1 MIVIF
6 FNCPQRAEHT
16 KLMFSLSD
24 LNLREHL
31 LPKKSYISILMPT
44 WYLPTHKKNPPC

>member
-6 FNCPQRAEHT
+6 FLNCPQRAEHT

-31 LPKKSYISILMPT
+31 LPKKAI
-44 WYLPTHKKNPPC
+44 YLS

>member
-24 LNLREHL
+24 LNLHEHL
-31 LPKKSYISILMPT
+31 LPKKAI
-44 WYLPTHKKNPPC
+44 YLS